1 MIDLSN
7 FKKRQSLLGKG
18 LEKIAKMQ
26 KLSQNEL
33 NQMTKVQ
40 NQSRDKLEQI
50 GEMRRIINCKKRSKE
65 GLIIPLLK

>member
-1 MIDLSN
+1 ME
-7 FKKRQSLLGKG
+7 KG

-33 NQMTKVQ
+33 NQMTKKQ

-50 GEMRRIINCKKRSKE
+50 GEMRRIINCKKMSKE
-65 GLIIPLLK
+65 GLIISLLK

>member
-1 MIDLSN
+1 ME
-7 FKKRQSLLGKG
+7 KG

-33 NQMTKVQ
+33 NQMTKKQ

-50 GEMRRIINCKKRSKE
+50 REMRRIINCKKMSKE
-65 GLIIPLLK
+65 GLMISLLK